1 MVITL
6 VVLVLVSIFM
16 QLARLIDSPLQ
27 VLLVTMRLVVS
38 AIKLT
43 LPVFQSSL
51 MLLVMPFLRVVV
63 ILPLAEITFRRV
75 MLINGSIVVSVVMR
89 HGPVKFLVMLISV
102 VSCSISRVVASHGP
116 FERLVGLLR

>member
-27 VLLVTMRLVVS
+27 VLLVAMRLVVS

>member
-1 MVITL
+1 
-6 VVLVLVSIFM
+6 
-16 QLARLIDSPLQ
+16 
-27 VLLVTMRLVVS
+27 MRLVVS